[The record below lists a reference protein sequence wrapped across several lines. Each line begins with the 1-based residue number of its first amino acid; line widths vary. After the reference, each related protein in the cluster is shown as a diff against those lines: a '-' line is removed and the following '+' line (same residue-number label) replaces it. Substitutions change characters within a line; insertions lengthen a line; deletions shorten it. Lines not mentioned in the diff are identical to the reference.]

1 MTEPHT
7 KKLTTTNVA
16 LISIFSALWVALN
29 LTVAPL
35 GFALLHL
42 PVIHSIIIFVML
54 ILVVWATGQYG
65 AASLVS
71 IIGSVIVVFA
81 NPSVAPVLGFVPAAL
96 IFDLILLVNH
106 HRVNKKPI
114 NIGVAVLASILCAY
128 VAALVNGLLILNL
141 AWMFTLTIWAG
152 WNILGALIGA
162 AIILP
167 IIAALEKANVRKIK
181 AE

>member
-1 MTEPHT
+1 MIGPHT
-7 KKLTTTNVA
+7 KKLTTTNIA
-16 LISIFSALWVALN
+16 LIGIFSALWVTLN
-29 LTVAPL
+29 LTIAPL

-71 IIGSVIVVFA
+71 IIGSVIVVLA

-96 IFDLILLVNH
+96 IFDLILLLNH
-106 HRVNKKPI
+106 HRVNKKPLS
-114 NIGVAVLASILCAY
+114 IGIVVLSSIFCTY
-128 VAALVNGLLILNL
+128 VAALVNGFLILNL
-141 AWMFTLTIWAG
+141 EWMFTLTVWGG
-152 WNILGALIGA
+152 WNILGAIIGA

-167 IIAALEKANVRKIK
+167 IIAALEKADVKKIK
-181 AE
+181 VE